1 MSTFNVTGSASGVF
15 TSEASVSE
23 RASSSVLP
31 SASVVAASSAAPAS
45 GPVASVASGSSI
57 PSAHPSSSAA
67 LVSSTRIASASPGSL
82 SGFDSSTALVSSVDL
97 SSSSIPATSAA
108 PSSLT
113 SSFFTSAPVQSRPG
127 DKVPVPLPVSS
138 TAGEVS
144 FTGVSSLSSSSFV
157 VSSVVPLPR
166 SSSRIAISPIVT
178 TPSVSRT
185 VSDKVPSSVASAQ
198 SAGVSS
204 SRDVLPTVKAVETS
218 LAQSGTILSMS
229 ARPTDIASS
238 TDDKETTHSASASG
252 SSPASQESSPTP
264 SETRAGN
271 DPAPPSASSESSAVS
286 SEASKPVSSPSRP
299 SLSSPAPTLANS
311 SSAAAS
317 VSQPVATQ
325 DTTPAGSVDNTP
337 APSLSQDGGNG
348 ASTTSLHAVSSPSA
362 PTPSP
367 TPASHG
373 HTQSIPEIPFPGLPI
388 TRAAPVVH
396 STTAAAPPPVQTVGS
411 SAALPPAVVPSSVS
425 GPALTP
431 LAQQNDVPVHG
442 SPVASATGVS
452 AADTD
457 PQVHVQPSPAHLTP
471 ASPPS
476 PSPAIA
482 SSDGGSKNFD
492 TVQANAQT
500 PGPTSTSTITEQ
512 PDTTLSSPHFV
523 TVTDADHHTSLSVP
537 PLFTSVIVSE
547 LPDGGLVSVTRII
560 ANPTGI
566 YGVEIDS
573 KMGFFAHSGAVAGV
587 FLVVGA
593 VLAAIALGI
602 CLFVRRRRRR
612 NPRFIGTISNPLPI
626 PDNPFE
632 DPRDLNQPQ
641 MRYASGLS
649 FADRTL
655 VIDGIPT
662 SPPPTRPP
670 LSPFDDYN
678 RRMSSQSSGRRSYEH
693 AAGLG
698 LAGVNTHRRSTSTSS
713 AGRTSSESRT
723 RRPSGQSGVVGLAIT
738 SDERV
743 DSTGRARRVEP
754 SSARSSPS
762 FYPPSLPTLPH
773 DDDEG
778 ALVDI
783 VLDAG
788 MSKSLLNRTGSTPSV
803 HSVTRKPVP
812 SPEPEEALQS
822 EPTPAPAPTPAIAP
836 VVSPSPMTPAQAAR
850 PPVLPPRSP
859 LRRNSAH
866 LPTLPLSPP
875 PYKRPTIALDA
886 RTSPA
891 PPPAPSSSPS
901 GALMLGPDTHMI
913 VLKPSYEPLTPPTSL
928 SSISPPGSSAGHN
941 SPSPGAS
948 TSPTYPTAERAN
960 PFADVDPLE
969 PKVQAMGPP
978 GLPLSPR
985 RDTFYTRR
993 VGGQVCF
1000 DSSRREVIAER

>member
-15 TSEASVSE
+15 TSGVTVSE
-23 RASSSVLP
+23 MASPSVLPSSSVVAVSSAAPSSGLVASSSV
-31 SASVVAASSAAPAS
+31 AQ
-45 GPVASVASGSSI
+45 GSSI
-57 PSAHPSSSAA
+57 LSARPSSSVRLA
-67 LVSSTRIASASPGSL
+67 SSTRLASVSSHSL
-82 SGFDSSTALVSSVDL
+82 SVSGSSTALASSVDL
-97 SSSSIPATSAA
+97 SSSSIFATSAA
-108 PSSLT
+108 SSSVT
-113 SSFFTSAPVQSRPG
+113 SFAFTSASVQSRPG
-127 DKVPVPLPVSS
+127 DKVPAPLPVSS
-138 TAGEVS
+138 TADEAS
-144 FTGVSSLSSSSFV
+144 FTGVSTLSSASLA
-157 VSSVVPLPR
+157 VSSVVPSPR
-166 SSSRIAISPIVT
+166 SSRVAISPIVT

-185 VSDKVPSSVASAQ
+185 ISDKVASSVASAQ
-198 SAGVSS
+198 SAGVST
-204 SRDVLPTVKAVETS
+204 SRDIHPTVKAVATS
-218 LAQSGTILSMS
+218 SAQSGAILSMP

-238 TDDKETTHSASASG
+238 TDGSEVPHSASASG
-252 SSPASQESSPTP
+252 SSLASQGSSSAP

-271 DPAPPSASSESSAVS
+271 DPAPPTPTSESSAVS
-286 SEASKPVSSPSRP
+286 SEASKPASSPSRP
-299 SLSSPAPTLANS
+299 SVSSPAPTLAQS
-311 SSAAAS
+311 SSAATSAS
-317 VSQPVATQ
+317 KPAATQ
-325 DTTPAGSVDNTP
+325 DSAPPGSLANTSS
-337 APSLSQDGGNG
+337 PSLSQDGGNG

-362 PTPSP
+362 PTPAPAP
-367 TPASHG
+367 TSHG

-396 STTAAAPPPVQTVGS
+396 STTAAPFPPVQTVGS
-411 SAALPPAVVPSSVS
+411 SAPAPPAVVPSSVS

-431 LAQQNDVPVHG
+431 LAQQDVPVHG
-442 SPVASATGVS
+442 NPVASATGVS

-457 PQVHVQPSPAHLTP
+457 PQVHAQPSPAHPTP
-471 ASPPS
+471 LSPPS
-476 PSPAIA
+476 ASPDTA
-482 SSDGGSKNFD
+482 SSDGDSKSFD

-500 PGPTSTSTITEQ
+500 PAPTSTSTITEQ

-602 CLFVRRRRRR
+602 WLFIRRRRRQ
-612 NPRFIGTISNPLPI
+612 NPRFIGTISNPRPI

-632 DPRDLNQPQ
+632 DPRDFHQPQ
-641 MRYASGLS
+641 MRYSSGLS
-649 FADRTL
+649 FTDRTI
-655 VIDGIPT
+655 VIDGIP
-662 SPPPTRPP
+662 SPPRPARPP
-670 LSPFDDYN
+670 RSPFDDYN

-693 AAGLG
+693 AAGLD
-698 LAGVNTHRRSTSTSS
+698 LTGVSTHRRSTSTGS
-713 AGRTSSESRT
+713 ARRTSSESRT

-738 SDERV
+738 SDQRM
-743 DSTGRARRVEP
+743 DSPGRARRVEP

-788 MSKSLLNRTGSTPSV
+788 MGKPQLNRTGSTPSV

-812 SPEPEEALQS
+812 SPEPEEARPS
-822 EPTPAPAPTPAIAP
+822 EPTPAPAPAP
-836 VVSPSPMTPAQAAR
+836 VVSPSPITPAEAAR

-866 LPTLPLSPP
+866 LPTQALSPP
-875 PYKRPTIALDA
+875 PYKRPTITLDT

-891 PPPAPSSSPS
+891 PVTSSAPSPSPSPS
-901 GALMLGPDTHMI
+901 GALTLGPDTHMI

-928 SSISPPGSSAGHN
+928 SSITPPGSSAGHSSPTPGSGASPA
-941 SPSPGAS
+941 SPS
-948 TSPTYPTAERAN
+948 AECVN
-960 PFADVDPLE
+960 PFADVDPLGQT
-969 PKVQAMGPP
+969 VQAMGPP

-993 VGGQVCF
+993 VGGQGRP
-1000 DSSRREVIAER
+1000 SIEWK